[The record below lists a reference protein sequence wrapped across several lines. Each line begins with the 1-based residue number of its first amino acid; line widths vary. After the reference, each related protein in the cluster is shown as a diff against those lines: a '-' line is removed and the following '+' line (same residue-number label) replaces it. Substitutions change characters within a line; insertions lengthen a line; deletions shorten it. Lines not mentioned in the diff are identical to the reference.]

1 MTVAP
6 LPPNE
11 DERLAELQSF
21 NVLDTLP
28 EEAYDAITFLASQ
41 ICDAPIALI
50 SIVDRDR
57 QWFKSRVGL
66 DATETTRD
74 LAFCAHAI
82 NEPESLLLVPDA
94 TADTRFSDNPLVT
107 GDPSIRFY
115 AGAPLTTKSGNALGT
130 LCVIDRRPRD
140 LKPDQEKALQALA
153 LQVMSLLELRWTVD
167 ELERK
172 HQKLEEVMQHRE
184 TFIATVSHEIRTP
197 LSAVVGYIDLLA
209 DPKSLISESERR
221 ELLATVGRQA
231 GDVSHLIED
240 LLIAARAESGSLQV
254 TCVDVNL
261 AAQTAQVLEGL
272 DAERVAAVG
281 VDTKP
286 CRANGD
292 PGRVRQI
299 IRNLVTN
306 AFRYGGPQIAI
317 TTYEAGGRCVLEVS
331 DNGPGIPPSEYER
344 IFEPFQ
350 QSSGGKIVSDSVGLG
365 LPVSRLLTEK
375 MGGTL
380 TYERR
385 GDRSVFCLDL
395 PSAGSKAGNLD
406 TTGVAAG

>member
-1 MTVAP
+1 MLV
-6 LPPNE
+6 
-11 DERLAELQSF
+11 
-21 NVLDTLP
+21 
-28 EEAYDAITFLASQ
+28 
-41 ICDAPIALI
+41 
-50 SIVDRDR
+50 
-57 QWFKSRVGL
+57 
-66 DATETTRD
+66 
-74 LAFCAHAI
+74 
-82 NEPESLLLVPDA
+82 VPDA
-94 TADTRFSDNPLVT
+94 TADNRFSDNPLVI

-115 AGAPLTTKSGNALGT
+115 AGAPLTTTSGNALGT
-130 LCVIDRRPRD
+130 LCVIDRRPRE
-140 LKPDQEKALQALA
+140 LEPNQEKALQALA
-153 LQVMSLLELRWTVD
+153 LQVMALLELRWTVH

-172 HQKLEEVMQHRE
+172 QKKLEEVMQHRE

-209 DPKSLISESERR
+209 DPNAQISDDERS
-221 ELLATVGRQA
+221 ELLGTVGRQA

-240 LLIAARAESGSLQV
+240 LLIAARAESGSLRV

-272 DAERVAAVG
+272 DHDRVSAVH
-281 VDTKP
+281 VDTEP
-286 CRANGD
+286 CRATGD

-299 IRNLVTN
+299 VRNLVTN
-306 AFRYGGPQIAI
+306 AFRYGGPQIVV
-317 TTYEAGGRCVLEVS
+317 TTRQVGERCVLEVT
-331 DNGPGIPPSEYER
+331 DDGPGIPPSEYER

-350 QSSGGKIVSDSVGLG
+350 QSSGGKVVSDSVGLG

-385 GDRSVFCLDL
+385 GDRSVFRLDL
-395 PSAGSKAGNLD
+395 PSAESEAGNLH